1 MISINDIKT
10 SDPLSKQSDH
20 GLDTMQG
27 QTPFDPPE
35 ARQAEKKQQLP
46 EENLPEIIRQLV
58 EEHRFALSNID
69 LFEEALIAFR
79 NATYQHTEQ
88 TNNVFSHFF
97 KYFDQHLLA
106 HNEKEDKVLFP
117 LLEEKLLESGE
128 HSTAEI
134 PSTAID
140 VMQDDHVRFIQLGAL
155 TFNLLGIATRISD
168 ENSRIFVCENAYHTG
183 RELIEL
189 LKLHIYRE
197 DHTLFPLACQLIS
210 SQEFSAMEPKCR
222 RFQTDNN

>member
-1 MISINDIKT
+1 MFSINNLKEL
-10 SDPLSKQSDH
+10 DPLSKQGEH

-35 ARQAEKKQQLP
+35 ARQADKKLHLP

-58 EEHRFALSNID
+58 EEHRFAMSNID
-69 LFEEALIAFR
+69 LFEQALIEYRQAGFK
-79 NATYQHTEQ
+79 HTEQ
-88 TNNVFSHFF
+88 SNQVFSHFF
-97 KYFDQHLLA
+97 KYFDHHLMA

-117 LLEEKLLESGE
+117 LLDEKLLASGE
-128 HSTAEI
+128 HSTADI

-155 TFNLLGIATRISD
+155 TFNLLGIATRLTD
-168 ENSRIFVCENAYHTG
+168 ENSRLFVCENAYHTG

-197 DHTLFPLACQLIS
+197 DYTLFPLACQLIS
-210 SQEFSAMEPKCR
+210 EEEFQLMEPKCQ